1 MEKEKKYKKIAEL
14 LLRELIILQKDF
26 EKSIHKIEKICSEN
40 NIRACLEVGDL
51 IPMIELANVLE
62 LANDEEAEK
71 MCDEIYENINK
82 IRKNDLNLNDFFEK
96 YI

>member
-1 MEKEKKYKKIAEL
+1 MDKEQKYKKIAEL
-14 LLRELIILQKDF
+14 LLGELIVLQKDF
-26 EKSIHKIEKICSEN
+26 EKNIHKIEKICNESK
-40 NIRACLEVGDL
+40 IRACLEVGDF

-62 LANDEEAEK
+62 LSSDEEADK

-82 IRKNDLNLNDFFEK
+82 RQKDDFNLNDFFEK